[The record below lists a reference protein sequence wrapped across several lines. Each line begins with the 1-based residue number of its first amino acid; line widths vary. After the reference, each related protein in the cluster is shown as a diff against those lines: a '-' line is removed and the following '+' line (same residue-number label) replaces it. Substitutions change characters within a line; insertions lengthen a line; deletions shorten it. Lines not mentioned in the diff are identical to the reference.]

1 MKARSIL
8 LVIFSLLF
16 CLSLNAQPSFRGI
29 APTQAVI
36 KNTVLRREA
45 YESRINEVLAWY
57 SGFNHK
63 DDPTTAIISIIAA
76 KLARHEDL
84 AYCDRSVISLMKEP
98 GSGPFWMFPSAEIA
112 LLGQGQLSAEAQK
125 SIRKGW
131 KTQIQTRGDTENHW
145 LMYYTSLYLMS
156 ELYPH
161 EAGDTW
167 YNGKSSDEN
176 LAESKEYIISWIGL
190 VTSVGQGEY
199 NPTHYIGEYAIPM
212 LMLATYAKDSSMKQ
226 RGHMILDLLFAD
238 LAESS
243 INGVLH
249 APNSRTDDKSVIE
262 HWNSLSSFFTWLLY
276 GNTPA
281 PYGYASWGGMFAALA
296 SNYEVPDVI
305 YRIAVDR
312 SVTYLQKDLKRT
324 RRRWRNSDVLMGR
337 IYKTNYTTLDYA
349 VGSYQGGLS
358 DPIQTHVWDVT
369 WAVPDPRDKHNTMF
383 SVHPISSNADL
394 QTYFTDPPDEMVQRV
409 MFELKPSYDWEGKF
423 LGGSRFEQVMQ
434 NLDTIIALYDIPAD
448 VRFGHINGFF
458 SKDLADL
465 TVDKSGWIFAR
476 GGNAYLAYRPLAPYT
491 FNVISR
497 LKPWLPDIA
506 SDNWDKRLY
515 SPYRKN
521 GTILQVASSKEFKDF
536 QAFKNAILA
545 LPLSYKLD
553 PQPSVSFTSLRGN
566 NLVFTYGKIGTVNG
580 NEMDYSKWKLYESP
594 YLNSESKSNVITIT
608 YGQLKRVLNFNTL
621 NITDTSN

>member
-1 MKARSIL
+1 MKFLS
-8 LVIFSLLF
+8 LVIGLVSLQF
-16 CLSLNAQPSFRGI
+16 CNSAFAQPSYVGT
-29 APTQAVI
+29 APTQSVV
-36 KNTVLRREA
+36 NDPVVRRKA
-45 YESRINEVLAWY
+45 YEARINEVLAWY
-57 SGFNHK
+57 EGNSNK
-63 DDPTTAIISIIAA
+63 NDPTTATITSIAA
-76 KLARHEDL
+76 RLARHEDI
-84 AYCDRSVISLMKEP
+84 AYCNRGVINLMKEP

-112 LLGQGQLSAEAQK
+112 LLGQGQLSDEAQK

-145 LMYYTSLYLMS
+145 IMYYTSLYLMS

-161 EAGDTW
+161 EPGSTW

-176 LAESKEYIISWIGL
+176 LAEAKEYISSWIAL
-190 VTSVGQGEY
+190 ITTVGQGEY

-212 LMLATYAKDSSMKQ
+212 LMLATYAKDPLMKQ

-281 PYGYASWGGMFAALA
+281 PLGYASWGGMFTSIAI
-296 SNYEVPDVI
+296 NYEVPEI
-305 YRIAVDR
+305 SYRIAVDR
-312 SVTYLQKDLKRT
+312 RDSYLQKDLKRT
-324 RRRWRNSDVLMGR
+324 RRRWRNSDVLFAPV
-337 IYKTNYTTLDYA
+337 YKTNYTTLDYA

-358 DPIQTHVWDVT
+358 DPIQTHIWDVT

-383 SVHPISSNADL
+383 SMHPISSSADL
-394 QTYFTDPPDEMVQRV
+394 QTYFTDPPDEIVQRV
-409 MFELKPSYDWEGKF
+409 MLELKPSYDWEGKL
-423 LGGSRFEQVMQ
+423 LGGSRYEQVLQ
-434 NLDTIIALYDIPAD
+434 DLDTIIALYDIPND

-458 SKDLADL
+458 SKDLKDL
-465 TVDKSGWIFAR
+465 TIDKSGWIFAR
-476 GGNAYLAYRPLAPYT
+476 GGNAYLAYHPLAPYKL
-491 FNVISR
+491 NVISR
-497 LKPWLPDIA
+497 LKSWLPGIL

-536 QAFKNAILA
+536 ASFKKAIIA
-545 LPLSYKLD
+545 LPLNYSLE
-553 PQPSVSFTSLRGN
+553 PEPSVSFTSLRGN
-566 NLVFTYGKIGTVNG
+566 NLVFTYGKVGKVNG
-580 NEMDYSKWKLYESP
+580 KDIDYSSWKLYESP
-594 YLNSESKSNVITIT
+594 FINSERGSNIITIS
-608 YGQLKRVLNFNTL
+608 YGKMKRVLDFNTL
-621 NITDTSN
+621 KILETNS